1 MEKVTFLQS
10 IIKVLNLIASI
21 PFFIEILILTA
32 FLLIIM
38 IFFYFRKS
46 KKGKITSLIIYFVTL
61 LLLPIS
67 HFSFFVE
74 TLDKIVEN
82 FIAVIYFPSCYVYIA
97 TLLITDFS
105 ILRNVIK
112 NTRDTKRGKWYQ
124 ILNLI
129 YFFLFQFLFFL
140 IIRVVIT
147 NNIDIFTRS
156 SLYSNTNLTSLIQI
170 SSYLFWIRGGIKLI
184 IFIIDRLS
192 KFSFNKKDKKLVVSE
207 SINNENNLDN
217 NSSQDLVK
225 PLTIE
230 DKNIDINNTVS
241 NNINSNINTNINS
254 NFNNNIVNNINNHI
268 GDNVIEP
275 DIVIDNINQ
284 GDNMN
289 PISNLNDLVSP
300 ISNTII
306 KPKNNNSNKVV
317 KPLDEGLINSNINL
331 SNNDIDIDNS
341 LYNMKPITPDIKPFN
356 SDIEKQTDIIKP
368 IITSDTPVPILKPF
382 VETLD
387 LPMGN
392 NHDNIKPVE
401 ILDIKPHREDVNNS
415 NIETLDINDT
425 GPDFNI
431 PSVVNLSTGTVDKN
445 NNGNKSVESFS
456 PFDILKETEQ
466 YVPVEQSSN
475 LSGTNVN
482 KDTVNNVDL
491 TINDIDDDNDN
502 YFDDFYD

>member
-82 FIAVIYFPSCYVYIA
+82 FISVIYFPSCYVYIA

-112 NTRDTKRGKWYQ
+112 NTKDTKRGKWYQ
-124 ILNLI
+124 ILNLV

-170 SSYLFWIRGGIKLI
+170 SSYLFWIRMGIKLI

-192 KFSFNKKDKKLVVSE
+192 KFSFNKKDKKLMVSE
-207 SINNENNLDN
+207 PINNENNLDN

-254 NFNNNIVNNINNHI
+254 NINSNFNNNIVNNINNHI
-268 GDNVIEP
+268 GDN
-275 DIVIDNINQ
+275 IVTNNIDPIN
-284 GDNMN
+284 NV
-289 PISNLNDLVSP
+289 NDVVSP
-300 ISNTII
+300 II

-317 KPLDEGLINSNINL
+317 KPLDEGLINSKINL

-368 IITSDTPVPILKPF
+368 IITSDTSVPTLKPA

-387 LPMGN
+387 LSMDN

-401 ILDIKPHREDVNNS
+401 ILDIKPPREDVNNS
-415 NIETLDINDT
+415 TIETLDINDT
-425 GPDFNI
+425 GSDLSI
-431 PSVVNLSTGTVDKN
+431 PSVVNLSTDTVDKN
-445 NNGNKSVESFS
+445 NSNNKSVESFS

-466 YVPVEQSSN
+466 YVPVEQKSN

-482 KDTVNNVDL
+482 KDTVNNIDL

>member
-97 TLLITDFS
+97 MLLITDFS

-112 NTRDTKRGKWYQ
+112 NTKDTKRGKWYQ
-124 ILNLI
+124 ILNLV
-129 YFFLFQFLFFL
+129 YFFVFQFLFFL

-170 SSYLFWIRGGIKLI
+170 SSYLFWIRIGIKLI
-184 IFIIDRLS
+184 IFVIDRLS
-192 KFSFNKKDKKLVVSE
+192 KFSFNKKDKKLTVSE
-207 SINNENNLDN
+207 PINNENNLDN

-241 NNINSNINTNINS
+241 SNINGNTNS

-275 DIVIDNINQ
+275 DIVTN
-284 GDNMN
+284 NMN
-289 PISNLNDLVSP
+289 SINNVNDVVSP
-300 ISNTII
+300 II

-317 KPLDEGLINSNINL
+317 KPLDEGLINSNISL

-356 SDIEKQTDIIKP
+356 SNIEKQTDIIKP
-368 IITSDTPVPILKPF
+368 IITSDTPVPILKPA

-387 LPMGN
+387 LSMDN

-401 ILDIKPHREDVNNS
+401 ILDIKPPREDVNNS
-415 NIETLDINDT
+415 TIETLDINDT
-425 GPDFNI
+425 EPDLSI
-431 PSVVNLSTGTVDKN
+431 SSVINLSTDAVDKN
-445 NNGNKSVESFS
+445 NSNNKPVESFS

-466 YVPVEQSSN
+466 YVPVEQNSN
-475 LSGTNVN
+475 LSSTNVN
-482 KDTVNNVDL
+482 KDTVNNIDL

>member
-112 NTRDTKRGKWYQ
+112 NTKDTKRGKWYQ
-124 ILNLI
+124 ILNLV
-129 YFFLFQFLFFL
+129 YFFAFQFLFFL

-170 SSYLFWIRGGIKLI
+170 SSYLFWIRMGIKLI

-192 KFSFNKKDKKLVVSE
+192 KFSFNKKDKKLMVSD
-207 SINNENNLDN
+207 SINNEDNLDN

-254 NFNNNIVNNINNHI
+254 NINTNFNNNIVNNINNHI

-275 DIVIDNINQ
+275 DIVTNNIDPIN
-284 GDNMN
+284 NV
-289 PISNLNDLVSP
+289 NDVVSP
-300 ISNTII
+300 II

-317 KPLDEGLINSNINL
+317 KPLDEGLINSKINL

-368 IITSDTPVPILKPF
+368 IITSNTPVPILKPT

-387 LPMGN
+387 LSMDN

-401 ILDIKPHREDVNNS
+401 ILDIKPPREDVNNS
-415 NIETLDINDT
+415 TIETLDINDT
-425 GPDFNI
+425 GPDLSI
-431 PSVVNLSTGTVDKN
+431 PSVVNLSTDTVDKN

-456 PFDILKETEQ
+456 PFDILKETQQ
-466 YVPVEQSSN
+466 YVPVEQNSN

>member
-82 FIAVIYFPSCYVYIA
+82 FISVIYFPSCYVYIA

-112 NTRDTKRGKWYQ
+112 NTKDTKRGKWYQ
-124 ILNLI
+124 ILNLV
-129 YFFLFQFLFFL
+129 YFFAFQFLFFL

-170 SSYLFWIRGGIKLI
+170 SSYLFWIRMGIKLI

-192 KFSFNKKDKKLVVSE
+192 KFSFNKKDKKLMVSE
-207 SINNENNLDN
+207 PINNENNLDN

-254 NFNNNIVNNINNHI
+254 NINSNFNNNIFNNINNHI
-268 GDNVIEP
+268 GNNVIEP
-275 DIVIDNINQ
+275 DIVTNNIDPIN
-284 GDNMN
+284 NV
-289 PISNLNDLVSP
+289 NDVVSP
-300 ISNTII
+300 II

-317 KPLDEGLINSNINL
+317 KPLDEGLINSKINL

-368 IITSDTPVPILKPF
+368 IITSNTSVPILKPA

-387 LPMGN
+387 LPMDN

-401 ILDIKPHREDVNNS
+401 ILDIKPPREDVNNS
-415 NIETLDINDT
+415 TIETLDINDT

-431 PSVVNLSTGTVDKN
+431 PSVINLSTDTVDKN

-482 KDTVNNVDL
+482 KDTVNNIDL

>member
-1 MEKVTFLQS
+1 M
-10 IIKVLNLIASI
+10 
-21 PFFIEILILTA
+21 
-32 FLLIIM
+32 
-38 IFFYFRKS
+38 
-46 KKGKITSLIIYFVTL
+46 
-61 LLLPIS
+61 
-67 HFSFFVE
+67 
-74 TLDKIVEN
+74 
-82 FIAVIYFPSCYVYIA
+82 
-97 TLLITDFS
+97 
-105 ILRNVIK
+105 
-112 NTRDTKRGKWYQ
+112 
-124 ILNLI
+124 
-129 YFFLFQFLFFL
+129 
-140 IIRVVIT
+140 
-147 NNIDIFTRS
+147 
-156 SLYSNTNLTSLIQI
+156 
-170 SSYLFWIRGGIKLI
+170 GIKLI

-192 KFSFNKKDKKLVVSE
+192 KFSFNKKDKKLIVSE
-207 SINNENNLDN
+207 PINNENNLDN

-254 NFNNNIVNNINNHI
+254 NINSNFNNNIVNNINNHI
-268 GDNVIEP
+268 GDN
-275 DIVIDNINQ
+275 IVTNNIDPIN
-284 GDNMN
+284 NV
-289 PISNLNDLVSP
+289 NDVVSP
-300 ISNTII
+300 II

-368 IITSDTPVPILKPF
+368 IITSDTPVPILKPA

-387 LPMGN
+387 LPMDN

-401 ILDIKPHREDVNNS
+401 ILDIKPPREDVNNS
-415 NIETLDINDT
+415 TIETLDINDT

-431 PSVVNLSTGTVDKN
+431 PSVVNLSTDTVDKN

-456 PFDILKETEQ
+456 PFDVLKETEQ

-482 KDTVNNVDL
+482 KSTVNNVDL

>member
-46 KKGKITSLIIYFVTL
+46 KRGKITSLIIYFVTL

-97 TLLITDFS
+97 MLLITDFS

-112 NTRDTKRGKWYQ
+112 NTKDTKRGKWYQ
-124 ILNLI
+124 ILNLV
-129 YFFLFQFLFFL
+129 YFFVFQFLFFL

-170 SSYLFWIRGGIKLI
+170 SSYLFWIRIGIKLI
-184 IFIIDRLS
+184 IFVIDRLS
-192 KFSFNKKDKKLVVSE
+192 KFSFNKKDKKLTVSE
-207 SINNENNLDN
+207 PINNENNLDN

-241 NNINSNINTNINS
+241 SNINGNTNS

-275 DIVIDNINQ
+275 DIVTN
-284 GDNMN
+284 NMN
-289 PISNLNDLVSP
+289 SINNVNDVVSP
-300 ISNTII
+300 II

-317 KPLDEGLINSNINL
+317 KPLDEGLINSNISL

-356 SDIEKQTDIIKP
+356 SNIEKQTDIIKP
-368 IITSDTPVPILKPF
+368 IITSDTPVPILKPA

-387 LPMGN
+387 LSMDN

-401 ILDIKPHREDVNNS
+401 ILDIKPPREDVNNS
-415 NIETLDINDT
+415 TIETLDINDT
-425 GPDFNI
+425 EPDLSI
-431 PSVVNLSTGTVDKN
+431 SSVINLSTDAVDKN
-445 NNGNKSVESFS
+445 NSNNKPVESFS

-466 YVPVEQSSN
+466 YVPVEQNSN
-475 LSGTNVN
+475 LSSTNVN
-482 KDTVNNVDL
+482 KDTVNNIDL

>member
-112 NTRDTKRGKWYQ
+112 NTKDTKRGKWYQ
-124 ILNLI
+124 ILNLV
-129 YFFLFQFLFFL
+129 YFFAFQFLFFL

-170 SSYLFWIRGGIKLI
+170 SSYLFWIRMGIKLI

-192 KFSFNKKDKKLVVSE
+192 KFSFNKKDKKLMVSDP
-207 SINNENNLDN
+207 INNEDNLDN

-254 NFNNNIVNNINNHI
+254 NINSNFNNNIFNNINNHI
-268 GDNVIEP
+268 GDN
-275 DIVIDNINQ
+275 IVTNNIDPVNNV
-284 GDNMN
+284 
-289 PISNLNDLVSP
+289 NDVVSP
-300 ISNTII
+300 II

-317 KPLDEGLINSNINL
+317 KPLDEGLINSKINL

-368 IITSDTPVPILKPF
+368 IITSDTSVPILKPA

-387 LPMGN
+387 LSMDN

-401 ILDIKPHREDVNNS
+401 ILDIKPPREDVNNS
-415 NIETLDINDT
+415 TIETLDINDT
-425 GPDFNI
+425 GPDLSI
-431 PSVVNLSTGTVDKN
+431 PNVINLSTDTVDKN

-482 KDTVNNVDL
+482 KDTVNNIDL

>member
-112 NTRDTKRGKWYQ
+112 NTKDTKRGKWYQ
-124 ILNLI
+124 ILNLV
-129 YFFLFQFLFFL
+129 YFFVFQFLFFL

-170 SSYLFWIRGGIKLI
+170 SSYLFWIRIGIKLI
-184 IFIIDRLS
+184 IFVIDRLS
-192 KFSFNKKDKKLVVSE
+192 KFSFNKKDKKLTVSE
-207 SINNENNLDN
+207 PINNENNLDN

-230 DKNIDINNTVS
+230 DKNIDLNNTVS
-241 NNINSNINTNINS
+241 SNINGNINS

-275 DIVIDNINQ
+275 DIVTN
-284 GDNMN
+284 NMN
-289 PISNLNDLVSP
+289 SINNVNDVVSP
-300 ISNTII
+300 II
-306 KPKNNNSNKVV
+306 KPKNNTSNKVV

-356 SDIEKQTDIIKP
+356 SNIEKQTDIIKP
-368 IITSDTPVPILKPF
+368 IITSDTPVPILKPA

-387 LPMGN
+387 LSMDN

-401 ILDIKPHREDVNNS
+401 ILDIKPPREDVNNS
-415 NIETLDINDT
+415 TIETLDINDT
-425 GPDFNI
+425 EPDLSI
-431 PSVVNLSTGTVDKN
+431 PSVINLSTDAVDKN
-445 NNGNKSVESFS
+445 NSNNKPAESFS

-466 YVPVEQSSN
+466 YVPVEQNSN
-475 LSGTNVN
+475 LSSTNVN
-482 KDTVNNVDL
+482 KDTVNNIDL

>member
-112 NTRDTKRGKWYQ
+112 NTKDTKRGKWYQ
-124 ILNLI
+124 ILNLV

-170 SSYLFWIRGGIKLI
+170 SSYLFWIRMGIKLI

-192 KFSFNKKDKKLVVSE
+192 KFSFNKKDKKLMVSE
-207 SINNENNLDN
+207 PINNENNLDN

-268 GDNVIEP
+268 GDNVIGP
-275 DIVIDNINQ
+275 DIVTNNIDPIN
-284 GDNMN
+284 NV
-289 PISNLNDLVSP
+289 NDVVSP
-300 ISNTII
+300 II

-356 SDIEKQTDIIKP
+356 SDIEKQTDISKP
-368 IITSDTPVPILKPF
+368 IITSDTPVPILKPT

-387 LPMGN
+387 LPMDN

-401 ILDIKPHREDVNNS
+401 ILDIKSPREDVNNS
-415 NIETLDINDT
+415 TIETLDINDT
-425 GPDFNI
+425 GSDFNI
-431 PSVVNLSTGTVDKN
+431 PSVVNLSTDTVDKN

-466 YVPVEQSSN
+466 YVPVKQSSN

-482 KDTVNNVDL
+482 KDTVNNIDL

>member
-112 NTRDTKRGKWYQ
+112 NTKDTKRGKWYQ
-124 ILNLI
+124 ILNLV
-129 YFFLFQFLFFL
+129 YFFAFQFLFFL

-170 SSYLFWIRGGIKLI
+170 SSYLFWIRMGIKLI

-192 KFSFNKKDKKLVVSE
+192 KFSFNKKDKKLTVSE
-207 SINNENNLDN
+207 PINNVNNLDN

-230 DKNIDINNTVS
+230 DKNIDLNNTVS

-254 NFNNNIVNNINNHI
+254 NINSNFNNNIFNNINNHI
-268 GDNVIEP
+268 GNNVIEP
-275 DIVIDNINQ
+275 DIVTNNIDPIN
-284 GDNMN
+284 NV
-289 PISNLNDLVSP
+289 NDVVSP
-300 ISNTII
+300 II

-317 KPLDEGLINSNINL
+317 KPLDEGLINSKINL

-368 IITSDTPVPILKPF
+368 IITSNTSVPILKPA

-387 LPMGN
+387 LPMDN

-401 ILDIKPHREDVNNS
+401 ILDIKPPREDVNNS
-415 NIETLDINDT
+415 TIETLDINDT
-425 GPDFNI
+425 GPDLNI
-431 PSVVNLSTGTVDKN
+431 PSVVNLSTDTVDKN

-482 KDTVNNVDL
+482 KSTVNNIDL

>member
-46 KKGKITSLIIYFVTL
+46 KRGKITSLIIYFVTL

-112 NTRDTKRGKWYQ
+112 NTKDTKRGKWYQ
-124 ILNLI
+124 ILNLV
-129 YFFLFQFLFFL
+129 YFFAFQFLFFL

-170 SSYLFWIRGGIKLI
+170 SSYLFWIRIGIKLI
-184 IFIIDRLS
+184 IFVIDRLS
-192 KFSFNKKDKKLVVSE
+192 KFSFNKKDKKLTVSE
-207 SINNENNLDN
+207 PINNENNLDN

-230 DKNIDINNTVS
+230 DKNIDLNNTVS
-241 NNINSNINTNINS
+241 SNINGNTNS

-268 GDNVIEP
+268 GDNIIEP
-275 DIVIDNINQ
+275 DIVTN
-284 GDNMN
+284 NMN
-289 PISNLNDLVSP
+289 SINNVNDVVSP
-300 ISNTII
+300 II
-306 KPKNNNSNKVV
+306 KPKNDNSNKVV
-317 KPLDEGLINSNINL
+317 KLLDEGLINSNINL

-356 SDIEKQTDIIKP
+356 SNIEKQTDIIKP
-368 IITSDTPVPILKPF
+368 IITSDTPVPILKPA

-387 LPMGN
+387 LSMDN

-401 ILDIKPHREDVNNS
+401 ILDIKPPREDVNNS
-415 NIETLDINDT
+415 TIETLDINDT
-425 GPDFNI
+425 GPDLSI
-431 PSVVNLSTGTVDKN
+431 PSVINLSTDAVDKN
-445 NNGNKSVESFS
+445 NSNNKPVESFS

-466 YVPVEQSSN
+466 YVPVEQNSN
-475 LSGTNVN
+475 LSSTNVN
-482 KDTVNNVDL
+482 KDTVNNIDL

>member
-112 NTRDTKRGKWYQ
+112 NTKDTKRGKWYQ
-124 ILNLI
+124 ILNLV
-129 YFFLFQFLFFL
+129 YFFAFQFLFFL

-170 SSYLFWIRGGIKLI
+170 SSYLFWIRMGIKLI

-192 KFSFNKKDKKLVVSE
+192 KFSFNKKDKKLMVSE
-207 SINNENNLDN
+207 PINNENNLDN
-217 NSSQDLVK
+217 NSSQDLIK

-254 NFNNNIVNNINNHI
+254 NINSNFNNNIFNNINNHI

-275 DIVIDNINQ
+275 DIVTNNIDPIN
-284 GDNMN
+284 NV
-289 PISNLNDLVSP
+289 NDVVSP
-300 ISNTII
+300 II

-317 KPLDEGLINSNINL
+317 KPLDEGLINSKINL

-368 IITSDTPVPILKPF
+368 IITNNTPVPILKPA

-387 LPMGN
+387 LSMDN

-401 ILDIKPHREDVNNS
+401 ILDIKPPREDVNNS
-415 NIETLDINDT
+415 TIETLDINDT
-425 GPDFNI
+425 GPDLSI
-431 PSVVNLSTGTVDKN
+431 PSVINLSTDTVDKN
-445 NNGNKSVESFS
+445 NSNNKSVESFS

-466 YVPVEQSSN
+466 YVPVEQNSN

>member
-46 KKGKITSLIIYFVTL
+46 KRGKITSLIIYFVTL

-112 NTRDTKRGKWYQ
+112 NTKDTKRGKWYQ
-124 ILNLI
+124 ILNLV
-129 YFFLFQFLFFL
+129 YFFVFQFLFFL

-170 SSYLFWIRGGIKLI
+170 SSYLFWIRIGIKLI
-184 IFIIDRLS
+184 IFVIDRLS
-192 KFSFNKKDKKLVVSE
+192 KFSFNKKDKKLTVSE
-207 SINNENNLDN
+207 PINNENNLDN

-225 PLTIE
+225 SLTIE
-230 DKNIDINNTVS
+230 DKNIDLNNTVS
-241 NNINSNINTNINS
+241 SNINGNTNS

-268 GDNVIEP
+268 GDNIIEP
-275 DIVIDNINQ
+275 DIVTN
-284 GDNMN
+284 NMN
-289 PISNLNDLVSP
+289 SINNVNDVVSP
-300 ISNTII
+300 II
-306 KPKNNNSNKVV
+306 KPKNDNSNKVV
-317 KPLDEGLINSNINL
+317 KLLDEGLINSNINL

-356 SDIEKQTDIIKP
+356 SNIEKQTDIIKP
-368 IITSDTPVPILKPF
+368 IITSDTPVPILKPA

-387 LPMGN
+387 LSMDN

-401 ILDIKPHREDVNNS
+401 ILDIKPPREDVNNS
-415 NIETLDINDT
+415 TIETLDINDT
-425 GPDFNI
+425 GPDLSI
-431 PSVVNLSTGTVDKN
+431 PSVINLSTDAVDKN
-445 NNGNKSVESFS
+445 NSNNKPVESFS

-466 YVPVEQSSN
+466 YVPVEQNSN
-475 LSGTNVN
+475 LSSTNVN
-482 KDTVNNVDL
+482 KDTVNNIDL

>member
-112 NTRDTKRGKWYQ
+112 NTKDTKRGKWYQ
-124 ILNLI
+124 ILNLV
-129 YFFLFQFLFFL
+129 YFFAFQFLFFL

-170 SSYLFWIRGGIKLI
+170 SSYLFWIRMGIKLI

-192 KFSFNKKDKKLVVSE
+192 KFSFNKKDKKLMVSE
-207 SINNENNLDN
+207 PINNENNLDN
-217 NSSQDLVK
+217 NSSQDLIK

-275 DIVIDNINQ
+275 DIVTNNIDPIN
-284 GDNMN
+284 NV
-289 PISNLNDLVSP
+289 NDVVSP
-300 ISNTII
+300 II

-317 KPLDEGLINSNINL
+317 KPLDEGLINSKINL

-368 IITSDTPVPILKPF
+368 IIASDTPVPILKPA

-387 LPMGN
+387 LSMDN

-401 ILDIKPHREDVNNS
+401 ILDIKPPREDVNNS
-415 NIETLDINDT
+415 TIETLDINDT
-425 GPDFNI
+425 GPDLSI
-431 PSVVNLSTGTVDKN
+431 PSVVNLSTDTVDKN

-466 YVPVEQSSN
+466 YVPVEQNSN

-482 KDTVNNVDL
+482 KDTVNNIDL

>member
-82 FIAVIYFPSCYVYIA
+82 FISVIYFPSCYVYIA

-112 NTRDTKRGKWYQ
+112 NTKDTKRGKWYQ
-124 ILNLI
+124 ILNLV

-170 SSYLFWIRGGIKLI
+170 SSYLFWIRMGIKLI

-192 KFSFNKKDKKLVVSE
+192 KFSFNKKDKKLMVSE
-207 SINNENNLDN
+207 PINNENNLDN

-254 NFNNNIVNNINNHI
+254 NINSNFNNNIVNNINNHI
-268 GDNVIEP
+268 GDNVIGP
-275 DIVIDNINQ
+275 DIVTNNIDPIN
-284 GDNMN
+284 NV
-289 PISNLNDLVSP
+289 NDVVSP
-300 ISNTII
+300 II

-331 SNNDIDIDNS
+331 SNNDVDIDNS
-341 LYNMKPITPDIKPFN
+341 LYNMKPITPEIKPFN
-356 SDIEKQTDIIKP
+356 SDIKKQTDIIKP
-368 IITSDTPVPILKPF
+368 IITSDTPVLILKPT

-387 LPMGN
+387 LPMDN

-401 ILDIKPHREDVNNS
+401 ILDIKPPREDVNNS
-415 NIETLDINDT
+415 TIETLDINDT

-456 PFDILKETEQ
+456 PFDVLKETEQ

-482 KDTVNNVDL
+482 KSTVNNIDL

>member
-82 FIAVIYFPSCYVYIA
+82 FISVIYFPSCYVYIA

-112 NTRDTKRGKWYQ
+112 NTKDTKRGKWYQ
-124 ILNLI
+124 ILNLV
-129 YFFLFQFLFFL
+129 YFFTFQFLFFL

-170 SSYLFWIRGGIKLI
+170 SSYLFWIRMGIKLI

-192 KFSFNKKDKKLVVSE
+192 KFSFNKKDKKLMVSDP
-207 SINNENNLDN
+207 INNEDNLDN

-254 NFNNNIVNNINNHI
+254 NINSNFNNNIFNNINNHI
-268 GDNVIEP
+268 GDN
-275 DIVIDNINQ
+275 IVTNNIDPIN
-284 GDNMN
+284 NV
-289 PISNLNDLVSP
+289 NDVVSP
-300 ISNTII
+300 II

-317 KPLDEGLINSNINL
+317 KPLDEGLINSKINL

-368 IITSDTPVPILKPF
+368 IITSNTSVPILKPA

-387 LPMGN
+387 LSMDN
-392 NHDNIKPVE
+392 NHDNIKSVE
-401 ILDIKPHREDVNNS
+401 ILDIKPPREDVNNS
-415 NIETLDINDT
+415 TIETLDINDT

-431 PSVVNLSTGTVDKN
+431 PSVINLSTDTVDKN

-482 KDTVNNVDL
+482 KDTVNNIDL

>member
-82 FIAVIYFPSCYVYIA
+82 FISVIYFPSCYVYIA

-112 NTRDTKRGKWYQ
+112 NTKDTKRGKWYQ
-124 ILNLI
+124 ILNLV
-129 YFFLFQFLFFL
+129 YFFAFQFLFFL

-170 SSYLFWIRGGIKLI
+170 SSYLFWIRMSIKLI

-192 KFSFNKKDKKLVVSE
+192 KFSFNKKDKKLMVSDP
-207 SINNENNLDN
+207 INNEDNLDN
-217 NSSQDLVK
+217 NSSQALVK

-254 NFNNNIVNNINNHI
+254 NINSNFNNNIVNNINNHI
-268 GDNVIEP
+268 GNNVIEP
-275 DIVIDNINQ
+275 DIVTNNIDPIN
-284 GDNMN
+284 NV
-289 PISNLNDLVSP
+289 NDVVSP
-300 ISNTII
+300 II

-317 KPLDEGLINSNINL
+317 KPLDEGLINSKINL

-356 SDIEKQTDIIKP
+356 SDIEKQADIIKP
-368 IITSDTPVPILKPF
+368 IITSDTSVPILKPA

-387 LPMGN
+387 LSMNN

-401 ILDIKPHREDVNNS
+401 ILDIKPPREDVNNS
-415 NIETLDINDT
+415 TIETLDINDT

-431 PSVVNLSTGTVDKN
+431 PSVVNLSTDTVDKN
-445 NNGNKSVESFS
+445 NSNNKSVESFS

-466 YVPVEQSSN
+466 YVPVEQNSN

-482 KDTVNNVDL
+482 KDTVNNIDL

>member
-112 NTRDTKRGKWYQ
+112 NTKDTKRGKWYQ
-124 ILNLI
+124 ILNLV
-129 YFFLFQFLFFL
+129 YFFAFQFLFFL

-170 SSYLFWIRGGIKLI
+170 SSYLFWIRMGIKLI

-192 KFSFNKKDKKLVVSE
+192 KFSFNKKDKKLMVSE
-207 SINNENNLDN
+207 PINNEDNLDN
-217 NSSQDLVK
+217 NSSQGLVK

-275 DIVIDNINQ
+275 DIVTNNIDPIN
-284 GDNMN
+284 NV
-289 PISNLNDLVSP
+289 NDVVSP
-300 ISNTII
+300 II

-317 KPLDEGLINSNINL
+317 KPLDEGLINSKINL

-368 IITSDTPVPILKPF
+368 IIASDTPVPILKPT

-387 LPMGN
+387 LSMDN

-401 ILDIKPHREDVNNS
+401 ILDIKPPREDVNNS
-415 NIETLDINDT
+415 TIETLDINDT
-425 GPDFNI
+425 GPDLSI
-431 PSVVNLSTGTVDKN
+431 PSVINLSTDTVDKN
-445 NNGNKSVESFS
+445 NSNNKSVKSFS

-482 KDTVNNVDL
+482 KDTVNNIDL

>member
-82 FIAVIYFPSCYVYIA
+82 FISVIYFPSCYVYIA

-112 NTRDTKRGKWYQ
+112 NTKDTKRGKWYQ
-124 ILNLI
+124 ILNLV

-170 SSYLFWIRGGIKLI
+170 SSYLFWIRMGIKLI

-192 KFSFNKKDKKLVVSE
+192 KFSFNKKDKKLMVSE
-207 SINNENNLDN
+207 PINNENNLDN

-254 NFNNNIVNNINNHI
+254 NINSNFNNNIVNNINNHI
-268 GDNVIEP
+268 GDNVIGP
-275 DIVIDNINQ
+275 DIVTNNIDPIN
-284 GDNMN
+284 NV
-289 PISNLNDLVSP
+289 NDVVSP
-300 ISNTII
+300 II

-356 SDIEKQTDIIKP
+356 SDIKKQTDIIKP
-368 IITSDTPVPILKPF
+368 IITSDTPVPILKPT

-387 LPMGN
+387 LPMDN

-401 ILDIKPHREDVNNS
+401 ILDIKSPREDVNNS
-415 NIETLDINDT
+415 TIETLDINDT

-482 KDTVNNVDL
+482 KDTVNNIDL

>member
-46 KKGKITSLIIYFVTL
+46 KKGKITSLVIYFVTL

-112 NTRDTKRGKWYQ
+112 NTKDTKRGKWYQ
-124 ILNLI
+124 ILNLV
-129 YFFLFQFLFFL
+129 YFFAFQFLFFL

-170 SSYLFWIRGGIKLI
+170 SSYLFWIRMGIKLI

-192 KFSFNKKDKKLVVSE
+192 KFSFNKKDKKLMVSE
-207 SINNENNLDN
+207 PINNENNLDN
-217 NSSQDLVK
+217 NSSQDLIK

-275 DIVIDNINQ
+275 DIVTNNIDPIN
-284 GDNMN
+284 NV
-289 PISNLNDLVSP
+289 NDVVSP
-300 ISNTII
+300 II
-306 KPKNNNSNKVV
+306 KSKNNNSNKVV
-317 KPLDEGLINSNINL
+317 KPLDEGLINSKINL
-331 SNNDIDIDNS
+331 SNNYIDIDNS
-341 LYNMKPITPDIKPFN
+341 LYNMKPITLNIKPFN

-368 IITSDTPVPILKPF
+368 IITNNTPVPILKPT

-387 LPMGN
+387 LSMDN

-401 ILDIKPHREDVNNS
+401 ILDIKPPREDVNNS
-415 NIETLDINDT
+415 TIETLDINDT
-425 GPDFNI
+425 GPDLSI
-431 PSVVNLSTGTVDKN
+431 PSVVNLSTDTVDKN

-466 YVPVEQSSN
+466 YVPVEQNSN

-482 KDTVNNVDL
+482 KDTVNNIDL

>member
-97 TLLITDFS
+97 MLLITDFS

-112 NTRDTKRGKWYQ
+112 NTKDTKRGKWYQ
-124 ILNLI
+124 ILNLV
-129 YFFLFQFLFFL
+129 YFFVFQFLFFL

-170 SSYLFWIRGGIKLI
+170 SSYLFWIRIGIKLI
-184 IFIIDRLS
+184 IFVIDRLS
-192 KFSFNKKDKKLVVSE
+192 KFSFNKKDKKLTVSE
-207 SINNENNLDN
+207 PINNENNLDN

-230 DKNIDINNTVS
+230 DKNIDLNNTVS
-241 NNINSNINTNINS
+241 SNINGNTNS

-275 DIVIDNINQ
+275 DIVTN
-284 GDNMN
+284 NMN
-289 PISNLNDLVSP
+289 SINNVNDVVSP
-300 ISNTII
+300 II

-317 KPLDEGLINSNINL
+317 KPLDEGLINSNISL

-356 SDIEKQTDIIKP
+356 SNIEKQTDIIKP
-368 IITSDTPVPILKPF
+368 IITSDTPVPILKPA

-387 LPMGN
+387 LSMDN

-401 ILDIKPHREDVNNS
+401 ILDIKPPREDVNNS
-415 NIETLDINDT
+415 TIETLDINDT
-425 GPDFNI
+425 EPDLSI
-431 PSVVNLSTGTVDKN
+431 PSVINLSTDAVDKN
-445 NNGNKSVESFS
+445 NSNNKTVESFS

-466 YVPVEQSSN
+466 YVPVEQNSN
-475 LSGTNVN
+475 LSSTNVN
-482 KDTVNNVDL
+482 KDTVNNIDL

>member
-112 NTRDTKRGKWYQ
+112 NTKDTKRGKWYQ
-124 ILNLI
+124 ILNLV

-170 SSYLFWIRGGIKLI
+170 SSYLFWIRMGIKLI

-192 KFSFNKKDKKLVVSE
+192 KFSFNKKDKKLIVSE
-207 SINNENNLDN
+207 PINNENNLDN

-254 NFNNNIVNNINNHI
+254 NINSNFNNNIVNNINNHI
-268 GDNVIEP
+268 GDNVIGP
-275 DIVIDNINQ
+275 DIVTNNIDPIN
-284 GDNMN
+284 NV
-289 PISNLNDLVSP
+289 NDVVSP
-300 ISNTII
+300 II

-356 SDIEKQTDIIKP
+356 SDIKKQTNIIKP
-368 IITSDTPVPILKPF
+368 IITSDTPVPILKPT

-401 ILDIKPHREDVNNS
+401 ILDIKPPREDVNNS
-415 NIETLDINDT
+415 TIETLDINDT

-431 PSVVNLSTGTVDKN
+431 PSVVNLSTDTVDKN
-445 NNGNKSVESFS
+445 DNNGNKSVESFS
-456 PFDILKETEQ
+456 PFDVLKETEQ

-482 KDTVNNVDL
+482 KDTVNNIDL

>member
-112 NTRDTKRGKWYQ
+112 NTKDTKRGKWYQ
-124 ILNLI
+124 ILNLV
-129 YFFLFQFLFFL
+129 YFFAFQFLFFL

-170 SSYLFWIRGGIKLI
+170 SSYLFWIRMGIKLI

-192 KFSFNKKDKKLVVSE
+192 KFSFNKKDKKLMVSE
-207 SINNENNLDN
+207 PINNENNLDN
-217 NSSQDLVK
+217 NSSQDLNK

-241 NNINSNINTNINS
+241 NNINSNINTNITS

-275 DIVIDNINQ
+275 DIVTNNIDPINNVN
-284 GDNMN
+284 DVVN
-289 PISNLNDLVSP
+289 P
-300 ISNTII
+300 II

-317 KPLDEGLINSNINL
+317 KPLDEGLINSKINL

-368 IITSDTPVPILKPF
+368 IITSDTPVSILKPA

-387 LPMGN
+387 LSKDN

-401 ILDIKPHREDVNNS
+401 ILDIKPPREDVNNS
-415 NIETLDINDT
+415 TIETLDINDT
-425 GPDFNI
+425 GPDLSI
-431 PSVVNLSTGTVDKN
+431 PSVVNLSTDTVDKN
-445 NNGNKSVESFS
+445 NSNNKSVESFS

-466 YVPVEQSSN
+466 YVPVEQNSN

-482 KDTVNNVDL
+482 KDTVNNIDL

>member
-82 FIAVIYFPSCYVYIA
+82 FISVIYFPSCYVYIA

-112 NTRDTKRGKWYQ
+112 NTKDTKRGKWYQ
-124 ILNLI
+124 ILNLV
-129 YFFLFQFLFFL
+129 YFFAFQFLFFL

-170 SSYLFWIRGGIKLI
+170 SSYLFWIRMGIKLI

-192 KFSFNKKDKKLVVSE
+192 KFSFNKKDKKLMVSDP
-207 SINNENNLDN
+207 INNEDNLDN
-217 NSSQDLVK
+217 NSSQALVK

-254 NFNNNIVNNINNHI
+254 NINSNFNNNIVNNINNHI
-268 GDNVIEP
+268 GNNVIEP
-275 DIVIDNINQ
+275 DIVTNNIDPIN
-284 GDNMN
+284 NV
-289 PISNLNDLVSP
+289 NDVVSP
-300 ISNTII
+300 II

-317 KPLDEGLINSNINL
+317 KPLDEGLINSKINL

-356 SDIEKQTDIIKP
+356 SDIEKQADIIKP
-368 IITSDTPVPILKPF
+368 IITSDTSVPILKPA

-387 LPMGN
+387 LSMNN

-401 ILDIKPHREDVNNS
+401 ILDIKPPREDVNNS
-415 NIETLDINDT
+415 TIETLDINDT

-431 PSVVNLSTGTVDKN
+431 PSVVNLSTDTVDKN
-445 NNGNKSVESFS
+445 NSNNKSVESFS

-466 YVPVEQSSN
+466 YVPVEQNSN

-482 KDTVNNVDL
+482 KDTVNNIDL

>member
-67 HFSFFVE
+67 HFSFFAE

-112 NTRDTKRGKWYQ
+112 NTKDTKRGKWYQ
-124 ILNLI
+124 ILNLV
-129 YFFLFQFLFFL
+129 YFFVFQFLFFL

-170 SSYLFWIRGGIKLI
+170 SSYLFWIRIGIKLI
-184 IFIIDRLS
+184 IFVIDRLS
-192 KFSFNKKDKKLVVSE
+192 KFSFNKKDKKLTVSE
-207 SINNENNLDN
+207 PINNVNNLDN

-230 DKNIDINNTVS
+230 DKNIDLNNTVS
-241 NNINSNINTNINS
+241 SNINGNINS

-275 DIVIDNINQ
+275 DIVTN
-284 GDNMN
+284 NMN
-289 PISNLNDLVSP
+289 SINNVNDVVSP
-300 ISNTII
+300 II

-317 KPLDEGLINSNINL
+317 KPLDEGLINSNISL

-368 IITSDTPVPILKPF
+368 IITSDTSVPILKPA

-387 LPMGN
+387 LSMNN

-401 ILDIKPHREDVNNS
+401 ILDIKPPREDVNNS
-415 NIETLDINDT
+415 TIETLDINDT

-431 PSVVNLSTGTVDKN
+431 PSVINLSTDTVDKN
-445 NNGNKSVESFS
+445 NNNNKSVESFS

-482 KDTVNNVDL
+482 KDTVNNIDL

>member
-112 NTRDTKRGKWYQ
+112 NTKDTKRGKWYQ
-124 ILNLI
+124 ILNLV
-129 YFFLFQFLFFL
+129 YFFAFQFLFFL

-170 SSYLFWIRGGIKLI
+170 SSYLFWIRMGIKLI

-192 KFSFNKKDKKLVVSE
+192 KFSFNKKDKKLMVSDP
-207 SINNENNLDN
+207 INNEDNLDN
-217 NSSQDLVK
+217 NSSQGLVK

-275 DIVIDNINQ
+275 DIVTNNIDPIN
-284 GDNMN
+284 NV
-289 PISNLNDLVSP
+289 NDVVSP
-300 ISNTII
+300 II

-317 KPLDEGLINSNINL
+317 KPLDEGLINSKINL

-368 IITSDTPVPILKPF
+368 IITSNTPVPILKPT

-387 LPMGN
+387 LSMDN

-401 ILDIKPHREDVNNS
+401 ILDIKPPREDVNNS
-415 NIETLDINDT
+415 TIETLDINDT

-431 PSVVNLSTGTVDKN
+431 PSVINLSTDTVDKN

-456 PFDILKETEQ
+456 PFDILKETQQ
-466 YVPVEQSSN
+466 YVPVEQNSN

-482 KDTVNNVDL
+482 KDTVNNIDL

>member
-112 NTRDTKRGKWYQ
+112 NTKDTKRGKWYQ
-124 ILNLI
+124 ILNLV
-129 YFFLFQFLFFL
+129 YFFVFQFLFFL

-170 SSYLFWIRGGIKLI
+170 SSYLFWIRMGIKLI
-184 IFIIDRLS
+184 IFVIDRLS
-192 KFSFNKKDKKLVVSE
+192 KFSFNKKDKKLIVSE
-207 SINNENNLDN
+207 PINNGNNLDN

-275 DIVIDNINQ
+275 DIVAN
-284 GDNMN
+284 NMN
-289 PISNLNDLVSP
+289 SINNVNDVVSP
-300 ISNTII
+300 II

-317 KPLDEGLINSNINL
+317 KPLDEVLINSNINL

-356 SDIEKQTDIIKP
+356 SNIEKQTDIIKP
-368 IITSDTPVPILKPF
+368 IITSDTSVPILKPA

-387 LPMGN
+387 LSMDN
-392 NHDNIKPVE
+392 NHDDIKPVE
-401 ILDIKPHREDVNNS
+401 ILDIKPPREDVNNS
-415 NIETLDINDT
+415 TIETLDINDT
-425 GPDFNI
+425 EPDLSI
-431 PSVVNLSTGTVDKN
+431 PSVINLSTDTVDKN
-445 NNGNKSVESFS
+445 NSNNKSVESFS

-466 YVPVEQSSN
+466 YVPVEQNSN
-475 LSGTNVN
+475 LSSTNVN
-482 KDTVNNVDL
+482 KDTVNNIDL

>member
-82 FIAVIYFPSCYVYIA
+82 FISVIYFPSCYVYIA

-112 NTRDTKRGKWYQ
+112 NTKDTKRGKWYQ
-124 ILNLI
+124 ILNLV
-129 YFFLFQFLFFL
+129 YFFTFQFLFFL

-170 SSYLFWIRGGIKLI
+170 SSYLFWIRMGIKLI

-192 KFSFNKKDKKLVVSE
+192 KFSFNKKDKKLMVSDP
-207 SINNENNLDN
+207 INNEDNLDN

-254 NFNNNIVNNINNHI
+254 NINSNFNNNIVNNINNHI
-268 GDNVIEP
+268 GNNVIEP
-275 DIVIDNINQ
+275 DIVTNNIDPIN
-284 GDNMN
+284 NV
-289 PISNLNDLVSP
+289 NDVVSP
-300 ISNTII
+300 II

-317 KPLDEGLINSNINL
+317 KPLDEGLINSKINL

-356 SDIEKQTDIIKP
+356 SDIEKQADIIKP
-368 IITSDTPVPILKPF
+368 IITSDTSVPILKPA

-387 LPMGN
+387 LSMNN

-401 ILDIKPHREDVNNS
+401 ILDIKPPREDVNNS
-415 NIETLDINDT
+415 TIETLDINDT

-431 PSVVNLSTGTVDKN
+431 PSVVNLSTDTVDKN
-445 NNGNKSVESFS
+445 NSNNKSVESFS

-466 YVPVEQSSN
+466 YVPVEQKSN

-482 KDTVNNVDL
+482 KDTVNNIDL

>member
-112 NTRDTKRGKWYQ
+112 NTKDTKRGKWYQ
-124 ILNLI
+124 ILNLV
-129 YFFLFQFLFFL
+129 YFFVFQFLFFL

-170 SSYLFWIRGGIKLI
+170 SSYLFWIRMGIKLI

-192 KFSFNKKDKKLVVSE
+192 KFSFNKKDKKLMVSDP
-207 SINNENNLDN
+207 INNEDNLDN
-217 NSSQDLVK
+217 NSSQDLIK

-275 DIVIDNINQ
+275 DIVTNNIDPIN
-284 GDNMN
+284 NV
-289 PISNLNDLVSP
+289 NDVVSP
-300 ISNTII
+300 II

-317 KPLDEGLINSNINL
+317 KPLDEGLINSKINL

-368 IITSDTPVPILKPF
+368 IITSNTPVPILKPA

-387 LPMGN
+387 LSMDN

-401 ILDIKPHREDVNNS
+401 ILDIKPPREDVNNS
-415 NIETLDINDT
+415 TIETLDINDT
-425 GPDFNI
+425 GPDLSI
-431 PSVVNLSTGTVDKN
+431 PSVVNLSTDTVDKN

-456 PFDILKETEQ
+456 PFDILKETQQ
-466 YVPVEQSSN
+466 YVPVEQNSN

-491 TINDIDDDNDN
+491 TINDIV
-502 YFDDFYD
+502 DDFYD

>member
-112 NTRDTKRGKWYQ
+112 NTKDTKRGKWYQ
-124 ILNLI
+124 ILNLV
-129 YFFLFQFLFFL
+129 YFFVFQFLFFL

-170 SSYLFWIRGGIKLI
+170 SSYLFWIRIGIKLI
-184 IFIIDRLS
+184 IFVIDRLS
-192 KFSFNKKDKKLVVSE
+192 KFSFNKKDKKLTVTE

-230 DKNIDINNTVS
+230 DKNIDLNNTVS
-241 NNINSNINTNINS
+241 SNINGNINS

-275 DIVIDNINQ
+275 DIVTN
-284 GDNMN
+284 NMN
-289 PISNLNDLVSP
+289 SINNVNDVVSP
-300 ISNTII
+300 II

-317 KPLDEGLINSNINL
+317 KPLDEGLINSNISL

-356 SDIEKQTDIIKP
+356 SNIEKQTDIIKP
-368 IITSDTPVPILKPF
+368 IITSDTPVPILKPA

-387 LPMGN
+387 LSMDN
-392 NHDNIKPVE
+392 NHDDIKPVE
-401 ILDIKPHREDVNNS
+401 ILDIKSPREDVNNS
-415 NIETLDINDT
+415 TIETLDINDT
-425 GPDFNI
+425 EPDLSI
-431 PSVVNLSTGTVDKN
+431 PSVINLSTDAVDKN
-445 NNGNKSVESFS
+445 NSNNKPVESFS

-466 YVPVEQSSN
+466 YVPVEQNSN
-475 LSGTNVN
+475 LSSTNVN
-482 KDTVNNVDL
+482 KDTVNNIDL

>member
-112 NTRDTKRGKWYQ
+112 NTKDTKRGKWYQ
-124 ILNLI
+124 ILNLV

-170 SSYLFWIRGGIKLI
+170 SSYLFWIRMGIKLI

-192 KFSFNKKDKKLVVSE
+192 KFSFNKKDKKLMVSE
-207 SINNENNLDN
+207 PINNENNLDN

-254 NFNNNIVNNINNHI
+254 NINSNFNNNIVNNINNHI

-275 DIVIDNINQ
+275 DIVTNNIDPIN
-284 GDNMN
+284 NV
-289 PISNLNDLVSP
+289 NDVVSP
-300 ISNTII
+300 II

-356 SDIEKQTDIIKP
+356 SDIEKQTDISKP
-368 IITSDTPVPILKPF
+368 IITSDTPVPILKPT

-387 LPMGN
+387 LPMDN

-401 ILDIKPHREDVNNS
+401 ILDIKSPREDVNNS
-415 NIETLDINDT
+415 TIETLDINDT
-425 GPDFNI
+425 GSDFNI
-431 PSVVNLSTGTVDKN
+431 PSVVNLSTDTVDKN

-466 YVPVEQSSN
+466 YVPVKQSSN

-482 KDTVNNVDL
+482 KDTVNNIDL

>member
-112 NTRDTKRGKWYQ
+112 NTKDTKRGKWYQ
-124 ILNLI
+124 ILNLV
-129 YFFLFQFLFFL
+129 YFFAFQFLFFL

-170 SSYLFWIRGGIKLI
+170 SSYLFWIRMGIKLI

-192 KFSFNKKDKKLVVSE
+192 KFSFNKKDKKLMVSE
-207 SINNENNLDN
+207 PINNENNLDN

-254 NFNNNIVNNINNHI
+254 NINSNFNNNIFNNINNHI
-268 GDNVIEP
+268 GNNVIEP
-275 DIVIDNINQ
+275 DIVTNNIDPIN
-284 GDNMN
+284 NV
-289 PISNLNDLVSP
+289 NDVVSP
-300 ISNTII
+300 II

-317 KPLDEGLINSNINL
+317 KPLDEGLINSKINL

-368 IITSDTPVPILKPF
+368 IITSNTSVPILKPA

-387 LPMGN
+387 LPMDN

-401 ILDIKPHREDVNNS
+401 ILDIKPPREDVNNS
-415 NIETLDINDT
+415 TIETLDINDT
-425 GPDFNI
+425 GPDLNI
-431 PSVVNLSTGTVDKN
+431 PSVVNLSTDTVDKN

-482 KDTVNNVDL
+482 KSTVNNIDL

>member
-21 PFFIEILILTA
+21 PFFIEILIFTA

-112 NTRDTKRGKWYQ
+112 NTKDTKRGKWYQ
-124 ILNLI
+124 ILNLV
-129 YFFLFQFLFFL
+129 YFFAFQFLFFL

-170 SSYLFWIRGGIKLI
+170 SSYLFWIRMGIKLI

-192 KFSFNKKDKKLVVSE
+192 KFSFNKKDKKLMVSE
-207 SINNENNLDN
+207 PINNENNLDN

-254 NFNNNIVNNINNHI
+254 NINSNFNNNIFNNINNHI
-268 GDNVIEP
+268 GDN
-275 DIVIDNINQ
+275 IVTNNIDSIN
-284 GDNMN
+284 NV
-289 PISNLNDLVSP
+289 NDVVSP
-300 ISNTII
+300 II

-317 KPLDEGLINSNINL
+317 KPLDEGLINSKINL

-368 IITSDTPVPILKPF
+368 IITSNTSVPILKPA

-387 LPMGN
+387 LSMDN

-401 ILDIKPHREDVNNS
+401 ILDIKPPREDVNNS
-415 NIETLDINDT
+415 TIETLDINDT

-431 PSVVNLSTGTVDKN
+431 PSVINLSTDTVDKN

-482 KDTVNNVDL
+482 KDTVNNIDL

>member
-112 NTRDTKRGKWYQ
+112 NTKDTKRGKWYQ
-124 ILNLI
+124 ILNLV

-170 SSYLFWIRGGIKLI
+170 SSYLFWIRMGIKLI

-192 KFSFNKKDKKLVVSE
+192 KFSFNKKDKKLIVSE
-207 SINNENNLDN
+207 PINNENNLDN

-254 NFNNNIVNNINNHI
+254 NINSNFNNNIVNNINNHI
-268 GDNVIEP
+268 GDNVIGP
-275 DIVIDNINQ
+275 DIVTNNIDPIN
-284 GDNMN
+284 NV
-289 PISNLNDLVSP
+289 NDVVSP
-300 ISNTII
+300 II

-331 SNNDIDIDNS
+331 SNNDIDIYNS

-356 SDIEKQTDIIKP
+356 SDIKKQTDIIKP
-368 IITSDTPVPILKPF
+368 IITSDTPVPILKPT

-401 ILDIKPHREDVNNS
+401 ILDIKPPREDVNNS
-415 NIETLDINDT
+415 TIETLDINDT
-425 GPDFNI
+425 GSDFNI
-431 PSVVNLSTGTVDKN
+431 PSVVNLSTDTVDKN
-445 NNGNKSVESFS
+445 NNGNKFVESFS

-482 KDTVNNVDL
+482 KDTVNNIDL

>member
-82 FIAVIYFPSCYVYIA
+82 FISVIYFPSCYVYIA

-112 NTRDTKRGKWYQ
+112 NTKDTKRGKWYQ
-124 ILNLI
+124 ILNLV
-129 YFFLFQFLFFL
+129 YFFAFQFLFFL

-170 SSYLFWIRGGIKLI
+170 SSYLFWIRMGIKLI

-192 KFSFNKKDKKLVVSE
+192 KFSFNKKDKKLMVSDP
-207 SINNENNLDN
+207 INNEDNLDN

-254 NFNNNIVNNINNHI
+254 NINSNFNNNIFNNINNHI
-268 GDNVIEP
+268 GNNVIEP
-275 DIVIDNINQ
+275 DIVTNNIDPIN
-284 GDNMN
+284 NV
-289 PISNLNDLVSP
+289 NDVVSP
-300 ISNTII
+300 II

-317 KPLDEGLINSNINL
+317 KPLDEGLINSKINL

-368 IITSDTPVPILKPF
+368 IITSDTPVPILKPA

-387 LPMGN
+387 LSMDN

-401 ILDIKPHREDVNNS
+401 ILDIKPPREDVNNS
-415 NIETLDINDT
+415 TIETLDINDT

-431 PSVVNLSTGTVDKN
+431 PSVVNLSTDTVDKN
-445 NNGNKSVESFS
+445 NSSNKSVESFS

-482 KDTVNNVDL
+482 KDTVNNIDL

>member
-82 FIAVIYFPSCYVYIA
+82 FISVIYFPSCYVYIA

-112 NTRDTKRGKWYQ
+112 NTKDTKRGKWYQ
-124 ILNLI
+124 ILNLV
-129 YFFLFQFLFFL
+129 YFFAFQFLFFL

-170 SSYLFWIRGGIKLI
+170 SSYLFWIRMGIKLI

-192 KFSFNKKDKKLVVSE
+192 KFSFNKKDKKLMVSE
-207 SINNENNLDN
+207 PINNENNLDN

-254 NFNNNIVNNINNHI
+254 NINSNFNSNIVNNINNHI
-268 GDNVIEP
+268 GNNVIEP
-275 DIVIDNINQ
+275 DIVTNNIDPIN
-284 GDNMN
+284 NV
-289 PISNLNDLVSP
+289 NDVVSP
-300 ISNTII
+300 II

-317 KPLDEGLINSNINL
+317 KPLDEGLINSKINL
-331 SNNDIDIDNS
+331 SNNDIDIDNN

-356 SDIEKQTDIIKP
+356 LDIEKQADIIKP
-368 IITSDTPVPILKPF
+368 IITSDTPVPILKPA

-387 LPMGN
+387 LSMDN

-401 ILDIKPHREDVNNS
+401 ILDIKPPREDVNNS
-415 NIETLDINDT
+415 TIETLDINDT
-425 GPDFNI
+425 GPDLSI
-431 PSVVNLSTGTVDKN
+431 PSVANLSTDTVDKN
-445 NNGNKSVESFS
+445 NSNNKSVESFS

-466 YVPVEQSSN
+466 YVPVEQNSN
-475 LSGTNVN
+475 LSSTNAN
-482 KDTVNNVDL
+482 KDTVNNIDL